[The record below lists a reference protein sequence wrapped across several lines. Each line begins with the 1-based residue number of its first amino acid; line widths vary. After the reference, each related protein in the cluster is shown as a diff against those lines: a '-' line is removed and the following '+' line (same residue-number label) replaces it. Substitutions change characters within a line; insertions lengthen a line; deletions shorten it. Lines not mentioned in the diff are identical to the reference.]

1 MTAVVVREEYGK
13 ASGYEAL
20 APTSSTGITAT
31 LLTPTTG
38 VYKGKMAK
46 SALLTVETFP
56 IRFRQEGTPT
66 ADVGHYV
73 TPGQTITLTGMTN
86 LKNFRCID
94 TAAGASSVKVTVF
107 HEGG

>member
-1 MTAVVVREEYGK
+1 MKMVIREELGK

-20 APTSSTGITAT
+20 APTVSTGITAT
-31 LLTPTTG
+31 LLTPTSG
-38 VYKGKMAK
+38 LFKGKMAK
-46 SALLTVETFP
+46 AALLTVETYP

-94 TAAGASSVKVTVF
+94 TAAGASSVRVTVF